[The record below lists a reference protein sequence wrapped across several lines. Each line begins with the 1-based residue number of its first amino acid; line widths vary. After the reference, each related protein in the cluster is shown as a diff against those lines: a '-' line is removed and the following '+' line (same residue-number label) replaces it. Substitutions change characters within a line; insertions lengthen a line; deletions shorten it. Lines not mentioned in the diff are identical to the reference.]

1 MNWLGHAAAERTF
14 LDAWNGGRMHHAWLL
29 SGPKGLGK
37 ASFAM
42 RAVRFLLAQ
51 GEARAGREIRQAKS
65 IDGFDDSAASH
76 LIDAGAHP
84 EFKRLERLENDK
96 TGALARSITVD
107 QVRAASAL
115 LTSTTSISRYR
126 AIIVDSADDLEA
138 GGANALLKS
147 LEEPPA
153 DTVFFLVSH
162 NSGRLLPTIRSR
174 CRTLNFRAVD
184 DDVMASW
191 LRATMP
197 DAGADGI
204 ASLTALAAGAPG
216 RALRFRDSDLA
227 SIWRDLEQL
236 AEQGDPRLA
245 ITTRLSQSLSLKG
258 ANDSY
263 EAFLELAPTLLARA
277 ARDAGGR
284 EAAMLVDRWQDAS
297 RIASSAIATSPDK
310 ALTIFELCRL
320 LAYRGDIAALSN
332 DSVAG

>member
-1 MNWLGHAAAERTF
+1 MTWLGHEAAEQAF

-29 SGPKGLGK
+29 AGPKGLGK
-37 ASFAM
+37 AAFAL
-42 RAVRFLLAQ
+42 RAARFLLAQ
-51 GEARAGREIRQAKS
+51 GTAATDAEDRTAKTLE
-65 IDGFDDSAASH
+65 GFDDSAASH

-84 EFKRLERLENDK
+84 EFKCLERLENEK
-96 TGALARSITVD
+96 TGSMARSISVD

-138 GGANALLKS
+138 AGANALLKS

-153 DTVFFLVSH
+153 NTVFFLVSH

-174 CRTLNFRAVD
+174 CRSLNFRAIG

-191 LRATMP
+191 LRETMP
-197 DAGADGI
+197 DAGADAI
-204 ASLTALAAGAPG
+204 ASLTALAGGAPA

-227 SIWRDLEQL
+227 SVWRDLEL
-236 AEQGDPRLA
+236 LGERGDTDLS

-263 EAFLELAPTLLARA
+263 EAFLELAPTLLSRAARA
-277 ARDAGGR
+277 ADGR
-284 EAAMLVDRWQDAS
+284 AAALLVDRWREAN
-297 RIASSAIATSPDK
+297 RIASSAVATSPDK
-310 ALTIFELCRL
+310 ALTVFELCRL
-320 LAYRGDIAALSN
+320 LTHRSDMAALSN
-332 DSVAG
+332 QFAAG